1 MEMEKVNENTIRVL
15 LGTEDLTDRGITVL
29 DLLGNQKEIENFFF
43 SILGSFSSLTVQS
56 PKPAL
61 SLLRAPNQPSS
72 MTNSSIPR

>member
-43 SILGSFSSLTVQS
+43 SILEEVDKDHEFRDKDRKSVV
-56 PKPAL
+56 
-61 SLLRAPNQPSS
+61 
-72 MTNSSIPR
+72 